1 MSESLY
7 EIATQYQEIL
17 MMDAASDDE
26 RAAMVAAIDEI
37 GERFED
43 KAENVIKFIRN
54 TESDAEALRAEE
66 KRLAERRKHLENKV
80 VNLTNYLEAM
90 MVLAGKRDMKAGIFT
105 AKFRANPPSIL
116 IIDEAAI
123 PRIFFINQAPVLSKS
138 AIKDAIKEGQ
148 TVPGV
153 EVVRG
158 ERLEIK

>member
-1 MSESLY
+1 MKESLY
-7 EIATQYQEIL
+7 EIATQYREIL
-17 MMDAASDDE
+17 EMDAASEDE
-26 RAAMVAAIDEI
+26 RAAMVSAIDEI

-54 TESDAEALRAEE
+54 TESDAKALRAEE
-66 KRLAERRKHLENKV
+66 KHLAERRHALENKV
-80 VNLTNYLEAM
+80 VNLTSYLEAM
-90 MVLAGKRDMKAGIFT
+90 MVLAGQREMKAGIFT

-123 PRIFFINQAPVLSKS
+123 PRVFFIDQAPILSKS
-138 AIKDAIKEGQ
+138 AIKNAIEEGQ

-153 EVVRG
+153 EIVRG